1 MNTKIQYQR
10 NKELETICWNLSNKT
25 IQEHRNHPSCGT
37 WRNKESPVCPSLNQ
51 LCLTTTIFNRVKA
64 VHNEPIDGTSLCLQE
79 IEPTPTRIPRR
90 KWSQQAGYL
99 NCWPEPRSTGCSI
112 LKCTP
117 TRNPMRKPDSG
128 GDQTEKRTVLPGEP
142 ANISE
147 SPWKVLELKEDKLAD
162 HTSSG
167 RNEHQMRSFS
177 KAGRMVRMVRICQD
191 SRYGEDGEDGQDG
204 EEVQ

>member
-1 MNTKIQYQR
+1 MNLLMDLMEPASVSK
-10 NKELETICWNLSNKT
+10 K
-25 IQEHRNHPSCGT
+25 SC
-37 WRNKESPVCPSLNQ
+37 
-51 LCLTTTIFNRVKA
+51 KA
-64 VHNEPIDGTSLCLQE
+64 LLLVAIYRE

-117 TRNPMRKPDSG
+117 TGNPTRTPFGG
-128 GDQTEKRTVLPGEP
+128 GDPTEKRTVLPGEP
-142 ANISE
+142 ANISQ
-147 SPWKVLELKEDKLAD
+147 SLWKVLEVKEDKLAD
-162 HTSSG
+162 HTSSW

-177 KAGRMVRMVRICQD
+177 KAGRTVRMVRMVRICQD

-204 EEVQ
+204 EDVQ

>member
-1 MNTKIQYQR
+1 MNLLMESASVSKKSWKALLLVAI
-10 NKELETICWNLSNKT
+10 
-25 IQEHRNHPSCGT
+25 HR
-37 WRNKESPVCPSLNQ
+37 
-51 LCLTTTIFNRVKA
+51 
-64 VHNEPIDGTSLCLQE
+64 E

-112 LKCTP
+112 LKCIP
-117 TRNPMRKPDSG
+117 TGNPMRKPDSG
-128 GDQTEKRTVLPGEP
+128 GDPTEKRTVLPGEP
-142 ANISE
+142 ANISQ
-147 SPWKVLELKEDKLAD
+147 SPWKVLEVKEGKLAD

-177 KAGRMVRMVRICQD
+177 KAGRTVRMVRICQD

-204 EEVQ
+204 EDVQ